1 MPVDPRIIN
10 KQVNDLY
17 KALIT
22 LKNEKEFNKFF
33 QDICTIKE
41 IHDLAQRYAVAVLL
55 NEGKLYSEIVKET
68 GASSATVSRVKKAL
82 YYGADGY
89 KLALERM
96 KSEK

>member
-10 KQVNDLY
+10 NQVNDLY
-17 KALIT
+17 KALKT

-55 NEGKLYSEIVKET
+55 SEGKLYSEIVKET

-89 KLALERM
+89 KLAIERM